1 MKNGNAIIQKEAS
14 WIQPHP
20 YARKELKVKAGS
32 DRAEISVSCRPLTH
46 PIKNSHQEMIL
57 PISNT
62 IGIMSN
68 VQEMT
73 VFELKSA
80 SNYLMKN

>member
-1 MKNGNAIIQKEAS
+1 MEIESAIIRKEAS

-20 YARKELKVKAGS
+20 YARKELKVKAGL
-32 DRAEISVSCRPLTH
+32 DRVEISVSCRPLIH
-46 PIKNSHQEMIL
+46 PIKNSHPEMIL
-57 PISNT
+57 TISNT
-62 IGIMSN
+62 TGIMLN

-80 SNYLMKN
+80 SSYLMKN

>member
-1 MKNGNAIIQKEAS
+1 MEIENATTQKEAS
-14 WIQPHP
+14 WTQPHL
-20 YARKELKVKAGS
+20 YARKEHKVKAGS
-32 DRAEISVSCRPLTH
+32 DRVEISVSCRRLTH
-46 PIKNSHQEMIL
+46 PIKNNHRDMIL
-57 PISNT
+57 TISNT
-62 IGIMSN
+62 TGIMLN